1 MPRRHRRPL
10 QLARR
15 RNNATGVK
23 TNRCKYEGCK
33 HDRRAPTVVTFGR
46 RRSLGEPTRS
56 IFRIL
61 TYLGLSVSR
70 KSDTIDITNGLSKD
84 EYGNEEEN

>member
-1 MPRRHRRPL
+1 M
-10 QLARR
+10 
-15 RNNATGVK
+15 
-23 TNRCKYEGCK
+23 
-33 HDRRAPTVVTFGR
+33 VTLGR